1 MTREHKL
8 ALVVGFGLLLFV
20 GILITDHME
29 ANRRGLGM
37 LQDPAAAVL
46 PRSTPD
52 GLFQREFLEQ
62 GGIDQPA
69 RARTLAL
76 TEPEIVLVPEKK
88 GPADVLGRPAEP
100 EPRPRSREVRP
111 DRTHVVGKG
120 DTLALIAKRHYGDAG
135 LWRWLAEMNGIT
147 NAARIKPGQVIRLPE
162 RGSRPD
168 VRLRVRE
175 VMPVPAPTQKY
186 VVRSG
191 DSVARIA
198 RRELGRESRWREI
211 TEINPSL
218 DSRNPVIQPGQELV
232 LPAR

>member
-69 RARTLAL
+69 RAKTLAL
-76 TEPEIVLVPEKK
+76 NGPEIVLVPEEKRS
-88 GPADVLGRPAEP
+88 PDVLGRPAEP
-100 EPRPRSREVRP
+100 DPRPRPREAQP

-135 LWRWLAEMNGIT
+135 LWQWLAEMNGIT

-211 TEINPSL
+211 TELNPSL

>member
-8 ALVVGFGLLLFV
+8 ALVVGFGLILFV

-62 GGIDQPA
+62 GGIDQDA

-76 TEPEIVLVPEKK
+76 TESEIVLVPEEK
-88 GPADVLGRPAEP
+88 VLGRPTEP
-100 EPRPRSREVRP
+100 DPRPRETRP

-120 DTLALIAKRHYGDAG
+120 ETLAGIAKRHYGDPA
-135 LWRWLAEMNGIT
+135 LWQWLAEMNGIT
-147 NAARIKPGQVIRLPE
+147 DAARIKPGQVIRIPD

-186 VVRSG
+186 IVRSG
-191 DSVARIA
+191 DSLARIA
-198 RRELGRESRWREI
+198 KRELGRESRWREI
-211 TEINPSL
+211 PELNPSL
-218 DSRNPVIQPGQELV
+218 DSRNPVIRPGQELV